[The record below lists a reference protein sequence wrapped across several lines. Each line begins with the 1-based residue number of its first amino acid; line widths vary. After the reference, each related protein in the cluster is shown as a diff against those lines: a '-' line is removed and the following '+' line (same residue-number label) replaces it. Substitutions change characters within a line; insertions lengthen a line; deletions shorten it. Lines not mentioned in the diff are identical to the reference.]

1 MYVRTYVKK
10 ITYLSIRKSLLK
22 GIHYFVHFNLC
33 LALFLAMLVFVSGIQ
48 TANDNDVS
56 FVVIVK
62 IMMFRKIFIVMHIS
76 MYNNTR
82 YIVIII
88 DSSYIN

>member
-1 MYVRTYVKK
+1 MYVRML

-33 LALFLAMLVFVSGIQ
+33 LALFLAMLMFVSGIQ

-56 FVVIVK
+56 FVVIVIK
-62 IMMFRKIFIVMHIS
+62 IMMFRKIFSDADKYV
-76 MYNNTR
+76 
-82 YIVIII
+82 
-88 DSSYIN
+88 